1 MIVLAAT
8 SAALVGR
15 ELQKAEGRVQYA
27 QVAVDGIPIKG
38 TQRPTQSMN
47 YHICFKQQTSMHMH
61 VKKSKY
67 MYVCS
72 IIMH

>member
-27 QVAVDGIPIKG
+27 QVGVDGISREVKG
-38 TQRPTQSMN
+38 LHN
-47 YHICFKQQTSMHMH
+47 E
-61 VKKSKY
+61 
-67 MYVCS
+67 
-72 IIMH
+72 